1 MKSLMQKEGFT
12 PSRLA
17 LADYPISW
25 GHMDYMRHVNN
36 VQYLR
41 FFESARINAFND
53 WEKEALDTQQF
64 MSGVGIGPIMRSCE
78 LAWRYPM
85 RYPDTISVAYKVSW
99 IGEDRFGLKGIIIS
113 HNARKVAAR
122 IDEVLVTV
130 NYDDGGTYKV
140 QVPEPWQQ
148 ILNNSLEEN
157 KPYVEQ

>member
-1 MKSLMQKEGFT
+1 MVPLMEKEGFT
-12 PSRLA
+12 PRRLA
-17 LADYPISW
+17 LANYPISW

-53 WEKEALDTQQF
+53 WEKEFLGSDQF
-64 MSGVGIGPIMRSCE
+64 MSGMGIGPIMRSCE

-85 RYPDTISVAYKVSW
+85 RYPDTISVAYKASW

-113 HNARKVAAR
+113 HNAQKVAAR

-130 NYDDGGTYKV
+130 DYDQGGTSKV
-140 QVPEPWQQ
+140 PVPDNWYR
-148 ILNNSLEEN
+148 ILNQSLEEN
-157 KPYVEQ
+157 KGYQKG